1 MLFSSVCFIPTVDV
15 SCLIDGGGEEPES
28 VFLDFLD
35 FPQTQANVACFCLR
49 GGLSQISLP
58 CTNPEYAV
66 THGKELAQSTDFPQS
81 GAFKLPGMFAIGLLK
96 CVKSSAAFFLPVCPV
111 SPRSFANSAKDEIR
125 CMLHF
130 FFLGGVVNFLILVH
144 LFTL

>member
-1 MLFSSVCFIPTVDV
+1 MLSVTLKVISIP
-15 SCLIDGGGEEPES
+15 G
-28 VFLDFLD
+28 
-35 FPQTQANVACFCLR
+35 
-49 GGLSQISLP
+49 
-58 CTNPEYAV
+58 TNPEYAV

-130 FFLGGVVNFLILVH
+130 FFFRRCGQFSDFSSFVYFV
-144 LFTL
+144 TLAIGMGLK